1 VPVVGRKILK
11 FDKRNP
17 LASEDPQFEAL
28 ITGKAWY
35 VFSALH
41 GTSEE
46 KLFVRMFDRQI
57 LQLEGKFEA
66 IYLVRNEGH
75 FKIYN
80 FSDGQSFEPDFVLFL
95 REKSGK
101 LLTYQVF
108 IEPKGKY
115 LEEHDKWKKDFLK
128 EIWEEFA
135 DKVVKIDGD
144 SKYRLIGVPFYNN
157 QDENQFKDSLEVVLK
172 G

>member
-1 VPVVGRKILK
+1 VTGLLQQIEAEARQQIADYRGSREFKHSPVREVFFDKMLK

-17 LASEDPQFEAL
+17 LAVEDPQFEAL
-28 ITGKAWY
+28 ISGKDWY

-57 LQLEGKFEA
+57 PQLAGKFEV

-75 FKIYN
+75 FRIYN
-80 FSDGQSFEPDFVLFL
+80 FSDGRSFEPDFVLFL
-95 REKSGK
+95 RQKTGK

-115 LEEHDKWKKDFLK
+115 LKEHDKWK
-128 EIWEEFA
+128 
-135 DKVVKIDGD
+135 
-144 SKYRLIGVPFYNN
+144 
-157 QDENQFKDSLEVVLK
+157 EVS
-172 G
+172 